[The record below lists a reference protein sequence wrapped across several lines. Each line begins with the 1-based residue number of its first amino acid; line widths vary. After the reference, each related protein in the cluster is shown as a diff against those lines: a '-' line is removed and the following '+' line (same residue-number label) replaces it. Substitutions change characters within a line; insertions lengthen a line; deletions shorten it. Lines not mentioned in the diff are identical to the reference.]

1 LSDFA
6 EAFQDAFN
14 LLCGKKIG
22 EGIHRNVFECRVR
35 PDLVVKVETDEWRYF
50 ANVLEMKFWS
60 DHQHYAKVA
69 DWLAPCEFMSPDG
82 RVLLQKRVL
91 PLRDGDALPPKL
103 PSFLS
108 DVKRDNFGLL
118 EGRIVCMDYA
128 MTIPSPS
135 VRPKKVDWT

>member
-1 LSDFA
+1 MTTA
-6 EAFQDAFN
+6 AAFEEAFN
-14 LLCGKKIG
+14 LLCGKKLG
-22 EGIHRNVFECRVR
+22 EGIHRNVFECRIR
-35 PDLVVKVETDEWRYF
+35 EDLVVKVETDDFRYF

-82 RVLLQKRVL
+82 RILLQKRAQ
-91 PLRDGDALPPKL
+91 PLRDGDDLPAKL

-118 EGRIVCMDYA
+118 NGKIVCVDYA

-135 VRPKKVDWT
+135 IRQKKVDWA